1 MGRTSA
7 ARPDVSQDR
16 LLVALLYAAA
26 ALPFQVAYGSLVS
39 GVVAVAV
46 AGVLAVASA
55 VALRAAP
62 LWLYAL
68 VLAVVAFPLGYLT
81 GIGPLVVALLAA
93 AVATVQRM
101 RARER

>member
-7 ARPDVSQDR
+7 ARPDVSHDR

-26 ALPFQVAYGSLVS
+26 ALPFHIAYGSLVS
-39 GVVAVAV
+39 GVVAVTV
-46 AGVLAVASA
+46 AAVLAVALA
-55 VALRAAP
+55 VALRASP

-68 VLAVVAFPLGYLT
+68 VLAVVALPLAYLT

-93 AVATVQRM
+93 ALGTVQRM
-101 RARER
+101 RASER